1 MCVHVHECMRSDG
14 LGPDRCQMEDLRWRS
29 SRCHHGRRRR
39 SCPTL
44 QRLVS
49 STHRHAHTRAW
60 IHTNAR
66 ASTVP
71 TPAWGYPPRRLQ
83 RRLHGGSART
93 RGLRGGSGLPL
104 ARLAPCVQSAAGW
117 ARLGRSS
124 TSSTTCRRRR
134 RTPPQTASPMY
145 ACCSTAQTRC
155 PLGPADRRCAS
166 KARGR
171 VRLFVGLFVRS
182 REPGVLCDRSV
193 CLFLS
198 RRRSCGTLWR
208 AWPGTGPARLG
219 RSGR

>member
-1 MCVHVHECMRSDG
+1 MYVHVHECMWSDG
-14 LGPDRCQMEDLRWRS
+14 LGPDRCQTEDLRWRS

-49 STHRHAHTRAW
+49 STHRHAHARGYTQTRA
-60 IHTNAR
+60 HQLCRRRHGDTPVQTAAQTAR
-66 ASTVP
+66 
-71 TPAWGYPPRRLQ
+71 
-83 RRLHGGSART
+83 GSART
-93 RGLRGGSGLPL
+93 RGLRGGSGVPL
-104 ARLAPCVQSAAGW
+104 ARIAPCVRSAARW

-134 RTPPQTASPMY
+134 RTKPPQTASPMY
-145 ACCSTAQTRC
+145 ACCSTAQTRR

-166 KARGR
+166 KVRGR
-171 VRLFVGLFVRS
+171 VRLFVRSFVRS
-182 REPGVLCDRSV
+182 FPPGVLCARSV

-198 RRRSCGTLWR
+198 RDARAAYILWHGTC
-208 AWPGTGPARLG
+208 PARLG